1 MSDPSNDKIVSMRR
15 EIEDARKAEEEMLGG
30 EPTTGSGGDN
40 IDSRFVRSCLYN
52 NARGDGIL
60 FSAIHRDRFLHVK
73 TTGQWL
79 AWGGQH
85 WINDKAD
92 LCQDAVEQVA
102 SKYYELAHD
111 LKTQADAATEAGKVD
126 EAKRCKA
133 ERKLYLRRVDRLRD
147 HPGAKSCME
156 WAHKIGA
163 RSLAII
169 GEEIDQR
176 PMLLACKN
184 GVIDLNTGKR
194 LDGRP
199 SDYLVKAIPVEWQGL
214 DAPRPEWDR
223 FISEIHLD
231 DQEMVSF
238 IRRLFGYAV
247 TGLISEHHL
256 ACFIGEGRNGKG
268 TMFETLKAIMGE
280 LSWAVQPELIL
291 EQKNTRAS
299 AGPSPDLVSLQG
311 RRLVIASETDE
322 GRRISGAK
330 VKSLTG
336 ADTINA
342 RAPHDRFEINFTPT
356 HKLFLYTNHTPHGLT
371 KDYALEKRL
380 LFINYPLKFI
390 DNPTTENERQR
401 DPALPAKLMAEAPG
415 ILAWLVQGC
424 LEWQEHGLAPPDK
437 IRADVEA
444 LRKKEDTFLQFF
456 TDRMLVDKDSSCLFK
471 DIYTKFQAWYV
482 EEIDENTRYIPSK
495 IKISGWLEKRGYEK
509 AKPGGHA
516 TFYGVGL
523 RP

>member
-1 MSDPSNDKIVSMRR
+1 MIDQVNDKIVSMRR
-15 EIEDARKAEEEMLGG
+15 EIEAARQAEEEMLGG
-30 EPTTGSGGDN
+30 EPSTGSGGDN

-52 NARGDGIL
+52 NERGDGIL
-60 FSAIHRDRFLHVK
+60 FAAIHRDRFLQVK
-73 TTGQWL
+73 TTSQWL
-79 AWGGQH
+79 AWGQHH
-85 WINDKAD
+85 WITDKAD
-92 LCQDAVEQVA
+92 LCHDAVEQVA
-102 SKYYELAHD
+102 AKYYEQAHD
-111 LKTQADAATEAGKVD
+111 LKTQAEAAYEAGKVD
-126 EAKRCKA
+126 EGKRCEA
-133 ERKLYLRRVDRLRD
+133 ERKLYLRRVDRLRSSA
-147 HPGAKSCME
+147 GAKNCLE

-184 GVIDLNTGKR
+184 GVIDLKTGKR

-214 DAPRPEWDR
+214 DAPRPEWER
-223 FISEIHLD
+223 FLSEIHLGD
-231 DQEMVSF
+231 GDLVAF
-238 IRRLFGYAV
+238 VRRLFGYAV

-256 ACFIGEGRNGKG
+256 ACFVGEGRNGKG

-280 LSWAVQPELIL
+280 LAWAVQPELIL
-291 EQKNTRAS
+291 DQKNTRSS

-322 GRRISGAK
+322 GRRISGSK

-342 RAPHDRFEINFTPT
+342 RAPHDRFETNFTPT
-356 HKLFLYTNHTPHGLT
+356 HKLFLYTNHIPKGLT
-371 KDYALEKRL
+371 RDYALYKRL
-380 LFINYPLKFI
+380 LFINYPLKFV
-390 DNPTTENERQR
+390 DNPTGETERQR
-401 DPALPAKLMAEAPG
+401 DPSLPAKLMAEAPG

-437 IRADVEA
+437 LRADVDA
-444 LRKKEDTFLQFF
+444 LRASEDTFQQFF
-456 TDRMLVDKDSSCLFK
+456 TDRMLDDKDSHCLFK
-471 DIYTKFQAWYV
+471 DIYTKFQAWYT

>member
-1 MSDPSNDKIVSMRR
+1 MRR